1 MSSLSLAIFLAVTAV
16 TPSEQADP
24 PPPPDLP
31 LPPPPPDQPA
41 PAAPDRVT
49 TPSPP
54 QPEPAKPPIVTKEHH
69 VSLTF
74 SPLLLF
80 LPIAEVLT
88 EFRLADKFGLAGV
101 FGLGA
106 PLNLL
111 EFEVGTQFKYYL
123 LGTFDHGMALGAQ
136 GLFLY
141 YPVVDAAGFAISP
154 FVAYKIATNI
164 GFTFEAQVGPSFN
177 LYGASA
183 TLTGQSAAVNNGS
196 IGLLLN
202 LNVGWSF

>member
-1 MSSLSLAIFLAVTAV
+1 MR
-16 TPSEQADP
+16 D
-24 PPPPDLP
+24 
-31 LPPPPPDQPA
+31 
-41 PAAPDRVT
+41 
-49 TPSPP
+49 PP
-54 QPEPAKPPIVTKEHH
+54 QPEPVKTPIVTKEHRF
-69 VSLTF
+69 SLTF

-183 TLTGQSAAVNNGS
+183 TLTGQSASVDNGS